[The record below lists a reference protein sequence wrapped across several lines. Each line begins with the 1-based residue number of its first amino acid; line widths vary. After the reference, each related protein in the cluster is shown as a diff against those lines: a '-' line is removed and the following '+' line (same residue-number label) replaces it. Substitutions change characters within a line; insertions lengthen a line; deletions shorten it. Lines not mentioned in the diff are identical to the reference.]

1 MALTFDFTNYKDT
14 SSAHVPAGTYHAK
27 VSDFEETTSKSS
39 GNLMFAVYL
48 DIIEGPHA
56 GQQIIDRLPQT
67 EKAMFRSAAF
77 LQALGVKIAKKKI
90 ALNPRSLIGRPVDIV
105 VEDGEPYKGRVR
117 SEVREYLRATKPAKS
132 EPEDD
137 PMADEIDEPTEAP
150 AKPAQA
156 EDAEDAED
164 VVELDVEDVVELDVD
179 ALDIDDLDL

>member
-14 SSAHVPAGTYHAK
+14 STAHVAPGTYHAE
-27 VSDFEETTSKSS
+27 VSDFEETTSRA
-39 GNLMFAVYL
+39 GNAMFVVYL
-48 DIIEGPHA
+48 EIIEGPHA

-105 VEDGEPYKGRVR
+105 VEDGEPYNGRVR
-117 SEVREYLRATKPAKS
+117 SEVREYLRATKPAKA
-132 EPEDD
+132 EPETDPLAEDD
-137 PMADEIDEPTEAP
+137 ALGEPEPET
-150 AKPAQA
+150 AKPAPAEAA
-156 EDAEDAED
+156 EDA
-164 VVELDVEDVVELDVD
+164 VELDVD

>member
-14 SSAHVPAGTYHAK
+14 STAHVAPGTYHAE
-27 VSDFEETTSKSS
+27 VSDFEETTSKA
-39 GNLMFAVYL
+39 GNSMFVVYL
-48 DIIEGPHA
+48 EITEGAHA

-105 VEDGEPYKGRVR
+105 VEDGEPYNGKVK
-117 SEVREYLRATKPAKS
+117 SEVREYLRATKPAKV
-132 EPEDD
+132 EPEAA
-137 PMADEIDEPTEAP
+137 PMADEVEETPDPAEP
-150 AKPAQA
+150 AKSELDATV
-156 EDAEDAED
+156 EDA
-164 VVELDVEDVVELDVD
+164 VELDVD

>member
-14 SSAHVPAGTYHAK
+14 STAHVPAGTYRAE
-27 VSDFEETTSKSS
+27 VSDFEETTSKA
-39 GNLMFAVYL
+39 GNAMFVVYL
-48 DIIEGPHA
+48 EITEGPHA

-105 VEDGEPYKGRVR
+105 VEDGEPYNGRVR
-117 SEVREYLRATKPAKS
+117 SEVREYLRATKPAKVKD
-132 EPEDD
+132 EPEAD
-137 PMADEIDEPTEAP
+137 PMGGEIDEPAPAVEP
-150 AKPAQA
+150 AKPAPA
-156 EDAEDAED
+156 EEDS
-164 VVELDVEDVVELDVD
+164 VELDVD

>member
-14 SSAHVPAGTYHAK
+14 STAHVAPGTYHAE
-27 VSDFEETTSKSS
+27 VSDFEETTSKA
-39 GNLMFAVYL
+39 GNAMFVVYL
-48 DIIEGPHA
+48 EITEGPHA

-105 VEDGEPYKGRVR
+105 VEDGEPYNGRVK
-117 SEVREYLRATKPAKS
+117 SEVREYLRATKPAKA
-132 EPEDD
+132 EPADD
-137 PMADEIDEPTEAP
+137 PMADEAEIDEPTSVAEP
-150 AKPAQA
+150 AKPAPVE
-156 EDAEDAED
+156 EDA
-164 VVELDVEDVVELDVD
+164 VELDVD

>member
-14 SSAHVPAGTYHAK
+14 STAHVAPGTYHAE
-27 VSDFEETTSKSS
+27 VSDFEETTSKA
-39 GNLMFAVYL
+39 GNAMFVVYL
-48 DIIEGPHA
+48 EIIEGPHA

-105 VEDGEPYKGRVR
+105 VEDGEPYNGRVK

-132 EPEDD
+132 EPAAAAD
-137 PMADEIDEPTEAP
+137 PMADEGEIAEPAP
-150 AKPAQA
+150 AAESAEPKLDATV
-156 EDAEDAED
+156 EDA
-164 VVELDVEDVVELDVD
+164 VELDVD